1 MTSDDALPSPEAQ
14 DQVVEPV
21 PIKEVQVADIAS
33 PIPPTKLPDNVVEA
47 ITQLAVVP
55 KVRVG
60 RSGRKCKALARKRE
74 REAAAAAAAAV
85 GPTQAPAQ
93 EPELVEEHV
102 EATPAPRPARHYTA
116 AQRRYRT
123 ENRARRGR
131 ERAARHQEALQS
143 GSSRVVEEPEAPTPL
158 FTDADFPPLP
168 VEPVVAKPMQH
179 KMSYA
184 LVTAVSP
191 PSKTAVVYDH
201 SLTAAQRSTTA
212 STHPDREPE
221 RPQFKWVAASRRYE
235 DVPRSSTW
243 TNWTLDLEDI
253 AIVRLSKRITKQQK
267 KD

>member
-1 MTSDDALPSPEAQ
+1 MAGD
-14 DQVVEPV
+14 V
-21 PIKEVQVADIAS
+21 AS
-33 PIPPTKLPDNVVEA
+33 PIPSTKLPDDVVEA
-47 ITQLAVVP
+47 ISQLAVVP

-74 REAAAAAAAAV
+74 REAAAAAAA
-85 GPTQAPAQ
+85 GLTEAPAQ
-93 EPELVEEHV
+93 EPELAEEPV

-123 ENRARRGR
+123 ENRARRAR

-143 GSSRVVEEPEAPTPL
+143 GSSRIVEEPQAPTPL
-158 FTDADFPPLP
+158 FTDADFPSLP
-168 VEPVVAKPMQH
+168 VEPVAIKPTEH

-184 LVTAVSP
+184 LVTAVSR
-191 PSKTAVVYDH
+191 PSKTAVIYDH
-201 SLTAAQRSTTA
+201 SLTAAKILTTA
-212 STHPDREPE
+212 SAHLGPEPE

-235 DVPRSSTW
+235 DVPRSSIW

-253 AIVRLSKRITKQQK
+253 AIVRPSMRITKQQK

>member
-14 DQVVEPV
+14 DEVVEPV
-21 PIKEVQVADIAS
+21 PANEAQVAEATAS
-33 PIPPTKLPDNVVEA
+33 HVPSTKLPDDVVEA

-55 KVRVG
+55 KVRAG
-60 RSGRKCKALARKRE
+60 RSGRKCKQLARQR
-74 REAAAAAAAAV
+74 AAAAAAAA
-85 GPTQAPAQ
+85 GLTEAPAQ
-93 EPELVEEHV
+93 EPELAEEPV
-102 EATPAPRPARHYTA
+102 EATPAPRPARQYSA

-123 ENRARRGR
+123 ENRARRAR

-143 GSSRVVEEPEAPTPL
+143 GPSRIVEEPEAPTPL

-168 VEPVVAKPMQH
+168 VEPVAVKVMEH

-201 SLTAAQRSTTA
+201 LAAAAQRATA
-212 STHPDREPE
+212 SSHPDPEPE
-221 RPQFKWVAASRRYE
+221 RSQFKWAAASRRYE

-253 AIVRLSKRITKQQK
+253 AIVRPSKRNTKQQK

>member
-1 MTSDDALPSPEAQ
+1 MPANEAQ
-14 DQVVEPV
+14 
-21 PIKEVQVADIAS
+21 VAEATAS
-33 PIPPTKLPDNVVEA
+33 PVPPTKLPDDVVEA
-47 ITQLAVVP
+47 ISQLAVVP

-74 REAAAAAAAAV
+74 REAAAAAAA
-85 GPTQAPAQ
+85 GGLIEAPAQ
-93 EPELVEEHV
+93 EPELAEEPVEV
-102 EATPAPRPARHYTA
+102 TPAPRPARHYTA

-143 GSSRVVEEPEAPTPL
+143 GPSRIVEEPEAPTPL

-168 VEPVVAKPMQH
+168 VEPVAVKVMDH

-201 SLTAAQRSTTA
+201 SVAAGQRATA
-212 STHPDREPE
+212 SPHPDPEPE
-221 RPQFKWVAASRRYE
+221 RPQFKWLAASRRYE